1 MQRTAGTETP
11 SGIQSAALDGLARQL
26 LRELPGRIIIAGGP
40 RCGKSVL
47 SRKLGVTPVRG
58 TDELIG
64 LGWSEASEAASRWFN
79 EPGPWIAE
87 GVAMPRALRKWLAAH
102 PGSTKP
108 ADLVVWLGVAVVARV
123 AGQEAMAAGCLTVWR
138 EIRPELFRRGVRI
151 RELNG

>member
-1 MQRTAGTETP
+1 MQRTEGIERP
-11 SGIQSAALDGLARQL
+11 GGIQSAALDGLARQL
-26 LRELPGRIIIAGGP
+26 LRDLPPRVVIAGGP

-47 SRKLGVTPVRG
+47 SSKLGIPRVRG

-64 LGWSEASEAASRWFN
+64 LGWSEASLAASRWFD

-102 PGSTKP
+102 PVGKP
-108 ADLVVWLGVAVVARV
+108 CDLVVWLGVAVVARV
-123 AGQEAMAAGCLTVWR
+123 AGQESMAAGCLKVWQ
-138 EIRPELFRRGVRI
+138 EVRPELFRRGVRI